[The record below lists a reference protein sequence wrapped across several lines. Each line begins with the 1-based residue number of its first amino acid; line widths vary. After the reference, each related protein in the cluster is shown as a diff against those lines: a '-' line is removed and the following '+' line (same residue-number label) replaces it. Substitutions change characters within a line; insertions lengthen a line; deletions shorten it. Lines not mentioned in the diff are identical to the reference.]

1 LLKQSRTIMPK
12 LIIVDWGTSNFR
24 AQVLNEKL
32 EVVHSLSSNEGML
45 QVQKNE
51 FHSYLIN
58 ILKDYLEE
66 DSIIIMSG
74 MVGSMNGWIET
85 PYVHCDASLSLLS
98 KELLKIPNIKENIY
112 IVPGVK
118 SLKNKKIDLM
128 RGEEVQ
134 VFGALKLLNKKNAM
148 FILPGTHSK
157 WVEVKEEMIIDF
169 NTNMTGE
176 VFNLLSSKSLLAKS
190 ISSHVINKGTFKKG
204 LELSFTNT
212 GLLNQIFQARAQGS
226 ILGEHNVYSF
236 LSGII
241 IGNEIKEMNK
251 VYNCKEVII
260 VGSSSLNDLYTQ
272 ALDFYKIKIQSVDA
286 GLASQESMKILY
298 KEIKNARNVI

>member
-1 LLKQSRTIMPK
+1 MSK
-12 LIIVDWGTSNFR
+12 LILVDWGTSNFR

-32 EVVHSLSSNEGML
+32 EEVHSISSNEGML

-51 FHSYLIN
+51 FHAYLIN
-58 ILKDYLEE
+58 ILKDHLEE
-66 DSIIIMSG
+66 NSIIIMSG

-98 KELLKIPNIKENIY
+98 TKLVKIPNIKENIY

-118 SLKNKKIDLM
+118 SLKNNKIDLM

-134 VFGALKLLNKKNAM
+134 IFGALKLLNKKDAM

-157 WVEVKEEMIIDF
+157 WVEVKNEKIIDF

-176 VFNLLSSKSLLAKS
+176 VFNLLSTKSLLAKS
-190 ISSHVINKGTFKKG
+190 ISSHVINEDSFTKG

-212 GLLNQIFQARAQGS
+212 GLLNQIFQARAQAS
-226 ILGEHNVYSF
+226 IIGEHNVYSF
-236 LSGII
+236 LSPPWPFL
-241 IGNEIKEMNK
+241 
-251 VYNCKEVII
+251 CP
-260 VGSSSLNDLYTQ
+260 
-272 ALDFYKIKIQSVDA
+272 
-286 GLASQESMKILY
+286 ASRRWS
-298 KEIKNARNVI
+298 